1 MLLQTNDYDLMTP
14 EPQTDEEP
22 GEKTGLPC
30 FLNLVVSQCVK
41 LVAVNLLFL
50 IGCIPIVTIPLSL
63 YAMNQ
68 AIHRMIRGEPVK
80 CFQSYRKSFRYDWKK
95 GYIAFLLTLLPLGGA
110 GVGMW
115 FYFCR
120 VRSNPLFFVPF
131 LVCSTT
137 FLVTLVVLRVSV
149 RPFRK
154 GRAYERNR
162 AFRGDPRDHQASAGS
177 AGSAGLL
184 RFDVSGDVDF
194 SIKRTV
200 SAFARLFVS
209 MFSGKF
215 LSENGIEYFR
225 KNLGLSQEEL
235 AERSG
240 LGYSTVSRIESAA
253 SYPLSIISFHRIA
266 NALEAEPYRLL
277 TFKETLI

>member
-1 MLLQTNDYDLMTP
+1 MLLQTSDYDLMTP
-14 EPQTDEEP
+14 EPQTDEESR
-22 GEKTGLPC
+22 EKTGLPC

-68 AIHRMIRGEPVK
+68 VIHRMIRGEPVK

-137 FLVTLVVLRVSV
+137 FLVTLLSS
-149 RPFRK
+149 
-154 GRAYERNR
+154 GYLY
-162 AFRGDPRDHQASAGS
+162 
-177 AGSAGLL
+177 GLL
-184 RFDVSGDVDF
+184 EREKPMKETVRFAVILGITKPLRAVLAALGCYGLMFLAMSIFPLSGLYLLLLGF
-194 SIKRTV
+194 SFPCLLGSFFLRTV
-200 SAFARLFVS
+200 LNTSG
-209 MFSGKF
+209 SGK
-215 LSENGIEYFR
+215 EDGR
-225 KNLGLSQEEL
+225 
-235 AERSG
+235 
-240 LGYSTVSRIESAA
+240 
-253 SYPLSIISFHRIA
+253 
-266 NALEAEPYRLL
+266 
-277 TFKETLI
+277 

>member
-63 YAMNQ
+63 FAMNRV
-68 AIHRMIRGEPVK
+68 IRRMVRGEPVK
-80 CFQSYRKSFRYDWKK
+80 CFQDYWRSFRHDWKR

-137 FLVTLVVLRVSV
+137 FLVTLLSS
-149 RPFRK
+149 
-154 GRAYERNR
+154 GYLY
-162 AFRGDPRDHQASAGS
+162 
-177 AGSAGLL
+177 GLL
-184 RFDVSGDVDF
+184 EREEPMKETVRFAVILGITKPLRAVLAALGCYGLLFLAMSIFPLSGLYLLLLGF
-194 SIKRTV
+194 SFPCFLGSFFLRMVLNT
-200 SAFARLFVS
+200 SG
-209 MFSGKF
+209 SGK
-215 LSENGIEYFR
+215 EDGC
-225 KNLGLSQEEL
+225 
-235 AERSG
+235 
-240 LGYSTVSRIESAA
+240 
-253 SYPLSIISFHRIA
+253 
-266 NALEAEPYRLL
+266 
-277 TFKETLI
+277 